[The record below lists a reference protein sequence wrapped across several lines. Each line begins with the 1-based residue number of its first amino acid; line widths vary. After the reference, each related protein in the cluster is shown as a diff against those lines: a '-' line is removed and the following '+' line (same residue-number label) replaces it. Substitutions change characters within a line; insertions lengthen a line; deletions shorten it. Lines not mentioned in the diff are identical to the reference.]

1 MAFGRTA
8 TPLEHL
14 LVSRRRLRRLSLI
27 SLQTGTPYFLNP
39 TASRPL
45 IFRETIKKKCNRGS
59 DRFGGRNLG
68 RSKVPFCVYREEYS
82 NF

>member
-45 IFRETIKKKCNRGS
+45 IFRETIKSAIVAVSALVVAIWDEAKYHFVCT
-59 DRFGGRNLG
+59 
-68 RSKVPFCVYREEYS
+68 EESS